1 MKQMPRKA
9 TYVEAVAIIKTDLAR
24 VMYPAASANNNGMS
38 MGFWR
43 LKWHHLKGQ
52 SIFEAERIKTGL
64 RSSGCRC

>member
-52 SIFEAERIKTGL
+52 SIF
-64 RSSGCRC
+64 